1 MHKIMNGL
9 IFLLHN
15 FQCNARKYEII
26 KFSIHQ
32 FTKKHQKTKKKEG
45 LTYLIVVCPKITVK
59 IVARIGTHFLVSE
72 ESGIKLQPVVE
83 KALLK

>member
-1 MHKIMNGL
+1 MHGL
-9 IFLLHN
+9 IFLLRN
-15 FQCNARKYEII
+15 TRKYEMME
-26 KFSIHQ
+26 FSIHR
-32 FTKKHQKTKKKEG
+32 FTQKTPENRKKKRD
-45 LTYLIVVCPKITVK
+45 LIIVCPKITVK

>member
-1 MHKIMNGL
+1 MNGL

-32 FTKKHQKTKKKEG
+32 FTQKTPENKKK
-45 LTYLIVVCPKITVK
+45 
-59 IVARIGTHFLVSE
+59 R
-72 ESGIKLQPVVE
+72 GINVFNRRLSKNNRKNRRSNWNSLPCE
-83 KALLK
+83 RRKWD

>member
-1 MHKIMNGL
+1 MKWWN
-9 IFLLHN
+9 
-15 FQCNARKYEII
+15 
-26 KFSIHQ
+26 SQ
-32 FTKKHQKTKKKEG
+32 FIDLPKKHQKTEKKRD
-45 LTYLIVVCPKITVK
+45 LIIVCPKITVK

>member
-1 MHKIMNGL
+1 MYKIMNGL

-32 FTKKHQKTKKKEG
+32 FTKKTPENKKKRG
-45 LTYLIVVCPKITVK
+45 INVFNRRCPKITVK

>member
-1 MHKIMNGL
+1 MYKIMNGL

-32 FTKKHQKTKKKEG
+32 FTKKTPENKKK
-45 LTYLIVVCPKITVK
+45 
-59 IVARIGTHFLVSE
+59 R
-72 ESGIKLQPVVE
+72 GINVFNRRLSKNNRKNCRSNWNSLPCE
-83 KALLK
+83 RRKWD

>member
-1 MHKIMNGL
+1 MNGL

-32 FTKKHQKTKKKEG
+32 FTQKTPENKKKEG
-45 LTYLIVVCPKITVK
+45 LTYLIVVCPKIT
-59 IVARIGTHFLVSE
+59 
-72 ESGIKLQPVVE
+72 
-83 KALLK
+83 